1 MLPGVSTAM
10 LLATVAAGLFAGAA
24 VYVTAVE
31 HPARVESG
39 QLLAIKEFGP
49 SYRRGAVM
57 QGGLAVVG
65 LVAGLITWYQGSGM
79 GWLVGGI
86 LLGALVP
93 FTLIVIM
100 PTNRRLLDPR
110 LDGSS
115 SATIASEGTAQP
127 PTSSRKPNILFILA
141 DDLGWGDLS
150 CYGRPDYKTPM
161 LDDLTWDTQMLPIPP
176 EVYRGPWE
184 NQVNR
189 ARNLDPIRR

>member
-1 MLPGVSTAM
+1 MLSGEVAVSASRICHLSDQIMAIAM
-10 LLATVAAGLFAGAA
+10 LIATVAAGLFAGAA

-31 HPARVESG
+31 HPARVECG
-39 QLLAIKEFGP
+39 QTLAIKEFGP

-65 LVAGLITWYQGSGM
+65 LLAGLGAWYQGSGV
-79 GWLVGGI
+79 GWLVGGV

-115 SATIASEGTAQP
+115 GEARELLV
-127 PTSSRKPNILFILA
+127 R
-141 DDLGWGDLS
+141 WGRLHAVRTVV
-150 CYGRPDYKTPM
+150 GVAVFVAF
-161 LDDLTWDTQMLPIPP
+161 TQMLL
-176 EVYRGPWE
+176 GSS
-184 NQVNR
+184 
-189 ARNLDPIRR
+189 